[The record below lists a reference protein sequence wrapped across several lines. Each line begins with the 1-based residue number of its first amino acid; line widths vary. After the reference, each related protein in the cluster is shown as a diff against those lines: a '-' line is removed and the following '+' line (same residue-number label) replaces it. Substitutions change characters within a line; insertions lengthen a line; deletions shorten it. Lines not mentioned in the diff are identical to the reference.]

1 MKKFIISLFAFAT
14 FAFSAINLAVIDT
27 EADQSAIKELTE
39 AELRYITQEIRR
51 AARSNLPDDYNVM
64 TEQAVMVLGDA
75 VLEECAE
82 ENCMISF
89 GEKIGADYITKG
101 SVSKFRT
108 MYVLT
113 IEIFE
118 TRKGM
123 MVASSDPI
131 ESTDLNQFIPEIR
144 KVAPALFTKFTEGTK
159 KKQTEAE
166 KNVRL
171 QERGQKHKSDL
182 EKIAIGIRA
191 GFNLY
196 NYFDNADVYKMGKGY
211 GGGLAVR
218 IPLTSKL
225 LLNPG
230 LDFYYRELFTW
241 EGGDG
246 SMSEFV
252 ISIPVLLQFMPVE
265 HGSFFLAAGPRLDIP
280 IKSELKYNDKTYDL
294 GRSAVDISA
303 ILGLGYMVLP
313 GLKVDARTSMNVMP
327 IFDDGDDK
335 YGLYMQLGLGVTY
348 FF

>member
-1 MKKFIISLFAFAT
+1 MKKFIISLFTFAT
-14 FAFSAINLAVIDT
+14 FAFSAINLAVIET
-27 EADQSAIKELTE
+27 EAESSAAAELTE

-64 TEQAVMVLGDA
+64 TEQAVMALGDA
-75 VLEECAE
+75 VLEEFAE
-82 ENCMISF
+82 ETRMISF

-118 TRKGM
+118 TKKGM

-144 KVAPALFTKFTEGTK
+144 KVAPALFAKFTEATK
-159 KKQTEAE
+159 KKQTVEE
-166 KNVRL
+166 KNVKQ
-171 QERGQKHKSDL
+171 QERGQKHKEDL

-196 NYFDNADVYKMGKGY
+196 NYFDDADVYKMGMGY

-218 IPLTSKL
+218 IPLVRKL

-230 LDFYYRELFTW
+230 LDFYYRELLTW
-241 EGGDG
+241 DGGDG

-252 ISIPVLLQFMPVE
+252 ISIPILLQFMPIE

-280 IKSELKYNDKTYDL
+280 IKSELKYNDKTYDFS
-294 GRSAVDISA
+294 RSAVDVSA
-303 ILGLGYMVLP
+303 VLGLGYMVLP
-313 GLKVDARTSMNVMP
+313 GLKIDARTSMSMIP
-327 IFDDGDDK
+327 IFDDGGDK
-335 YGLYMQLGLGVTY
+335 YGYYMQLGLGVTY